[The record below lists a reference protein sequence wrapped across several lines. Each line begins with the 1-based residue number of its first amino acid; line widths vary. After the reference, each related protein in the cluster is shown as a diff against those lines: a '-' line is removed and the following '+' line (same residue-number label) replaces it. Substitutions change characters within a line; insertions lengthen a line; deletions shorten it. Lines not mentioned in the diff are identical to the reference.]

1 MWIWKQKTGKLLR
14 NKEKIDSGESAPI
27 AAGMWTVARLLDG
40 APLVERVLAL
50 EHVATGAE
58 AFVIMRND
66 AGLPATAPDNCIIL
80 PLHVCHMIWLSG
92 DHELKVMAS

>member
-27 AAGMWTVARLLDG
+27 AA
-40 APLVERVLAL
+40 
-50 EHVATGAE
+50 GAE